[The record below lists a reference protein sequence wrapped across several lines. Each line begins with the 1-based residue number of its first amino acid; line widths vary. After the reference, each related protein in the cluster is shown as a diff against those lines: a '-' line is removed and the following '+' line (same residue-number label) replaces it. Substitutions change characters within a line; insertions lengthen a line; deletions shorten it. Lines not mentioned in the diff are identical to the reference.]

1 MTTTNHYSK
10 YPDTYQSAWVNAEAS
25 AAELAKQ
32 AAELIAAGK
41 LAPDYASHCL
51 TLAEVRRAV
60 NAAAQSQD
68 ASPDTQDFNDCDPWS
83 DGELQV
89 QAQTITDLEKMT
101 GMTLAQCADYVE
113 NRRMAKYSDTL

>member
-1 MTTTNHYSK
+1 MNNHYSN
-10 YPDTYQSAWVNAEAS
+10 YPDDFQSAWVSAEDS

-60 NAAAQSQD
+60 KQAAQAQD
-68 ASPDTQDFNDCDPWS
+68 ASPDMLA
-83 DGELQV
+83 DGLHE
-89 QAQTITDLEKMT
+89 AGFDGFGPM
-101 GMTLAQCADYVE
+101 
-113 NRRMAKYSDTL
+113 